1 MANNTLNERPQ
12 TRWWILVLVAMI
24 VATVAV
30 PAGVMAYRDRAAV
43 KIMKMGG
50 EIDVS
55 DAPRGADLMTM
66 GGDIDVKRVNG
77 FAKAKTMG
85 GNISIRQANAA
96 VDAMTM
102 AGNIDVQI
110 VGSPSGHR
118 DIELSSNQGNIT
130 LTVPKDF
137 PMQVH
142 ISVATTNNQS
152 KAFHIIDNIGLTQHA
167 DDSWDRSHGTPR
179 KYLRA
184 TGHYGSGQNDVSIS
198 TINGDV
204 ILQQG
209 AQQE

>member
-1 MANNTLNERPQ
+1 MANNTLNEQPQ

-30 PAGVMAYRDRAAV
+30 PAGVMAYKDRAAV

-55 DAPRGADLMTM
+55 DAPHGVDLMTM
-66 GGDIDVKRVNG
+66 GGDIDVKRVDE

-85 GNISIRQANAA
+85 GNITIHRANAA
-96 VDAMTM
+96 VEATTM
-102 AGNIDVQI
+102 AGNIDVQVI
-110 VGSPSGHR
+110 GTSRGHR
-118 DIELSSNQGNIT
+118 DIDLSSNQGNIT

-142 ISVATTNNQS
+142 ISVATTDNQS
-152 KAFHIIDNIGLTQHA
+152 KTFRIIDNIGLTQQA
-167 DDSWDRSHGTPR
+167 DDNWDRSHGTPR

-184 TGHYGSGQNDVSIS
+184 TGRSGNGQNDISIS

-204 ILQQG
+204 VLQQSP
-209 AQQE
+209 QQE